1 MSPRKCQTFDIPS
14 TTSELTTNK
23 TNPDYSRRKS
33 MPADMHHREG
43 ESTAGPQTN
52 MVDTV
57 VGARSNIADTAVGAA
72 PLFYKR
78 SELIKD
84 VRHVDDDDD
93 QLSVEIPFDI
103 PTVAADPGAPR
114 LVTPGINNGSLQQQQ
129 QQQYPQQY
137 PSPNKVSPPK
147 TESLI
152 NQQRIQGHAPYYSNN
167 PNATSHHYLTNHQQ
181 QQKQQQQQNLS
192 LVQNQYS
199 HHHNTTPISLPVTAA
214 DINHHRPKQQQ
225 PQSIS
230 VQRQATLNVTQAQLP
245 ARAIPSPRSSPTP
258 PNMRT
263 TRQQEQPTV
272 SHIQQFSFGP
282 STGKQH
288 KGSHAIGGG
297 NTSQRK

>member
-93 QLSVEIPFDI
+93 DAQSMSGLATTSWFDRFRFKGSS
-103 PTVAADPGAPR
+103 AAPR
-114 LVTPGINNGSLQQQQ
+114 
-129 QQQYPQQY
+129 
-137 PSPNKVSPPK
+137 KC
-147 TESLI
+147 
-152 NQQRIQGHAPYYSNN
+152 
-167 PNATSHHYLTNHQQ
+167 
-181 QQKQQQQQNLS
+181 
-192 LVQNQYS
+192 
-199 HHHNTTPISLPVTAA
+199 
-214 DINHHRPKQQQ
+214 
-225 PQSIS
+225 
-230 VQRQATLNVTQAQLP
+230 
-245 ARAIPSPRSSPTP
+245 
-258 PNMRT
+258 
-263 TRQQEQPTV
+263 
-272 SHIQQFSFGP
+272 
-282 STGKQH
+282 
-288 KGSHAIGGG
+288 
-297 NTSQRK
+297 